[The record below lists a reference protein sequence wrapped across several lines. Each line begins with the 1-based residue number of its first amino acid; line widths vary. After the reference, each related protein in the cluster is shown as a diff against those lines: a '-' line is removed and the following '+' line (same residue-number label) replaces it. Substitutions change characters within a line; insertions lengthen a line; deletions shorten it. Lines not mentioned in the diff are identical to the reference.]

1 MKFGIDTI
9 RLWSH
14 NGETR
19 DVNFERGRI
28 NVLSGSS
35 NRGKTSLLH
44 IIDYCLLS
52 SSHKIPHDV
61 INDTVAWYGIKFY
74 INDKELVIA
83 RCSPHAQAVSDQLY
97 FSSIGEL
104 PDQPFTNAT
113 SDDIKAI
120 LQSEFNLDSSV
131 ILYGGRGVRYGA
143 QVSFRYFLLYNT
155 ISEDIITNTAAYF
168 DHQQEDRYRVALPRV
183 LDLGLGI
190 DSLENIALRERRD
203 DIKRMIEKF
212 EKKKAVIGN
221 GRHLFESEARQLAAT
236 AAEYGLIEKV
246 PNIVTIEF
254 LKGIVKDVPTPNASG
269 EDAKRL
275 SNARSKLFEINRR
288 MRRLREFS
296 DEHKQYKAAL
306 NITRDSLKPLDTL
319 LEQSSQ
325 LLKTDVFDDLI
336 DSLNVDL
343 KALKIATS
351 NRQPVDTQ
359 LTAMMEELKEQKE
372 EQLRIIESLPK
383 AQKSFEDTIQLVRF
397 VTRIET
403 KLETYSAVSTDNPED
418 YATQINN
425 LTQELNTLEVVD
437 VASIRDGTIGQI
449 NDVSLALLSEAAA
462 AMDNYAS
469 FLTSFNYD
477 AKKLQLRRPRS
488 SFIENV
494 GSSSNHMFLHLFMF
508 LALHE
513 VAISKGGR
521 FVPSFLFIDQPSR
534 PYYGEEKIM
543 DEVHLQNSDQAKVSQ
558 AFELLGSFVNR
569 MRKHYGAEF
578 QMIVLEH
585 VPVEIF
591 QNIPNVNVLPEFRGK
606 NALMPSHWRAAER
619 H

>member
-14 NGETR
+14 SGETR

-28 NVLSGSS
+28 NVLTGRS

-74 INDKELVIA
+74 IGDKELVIA
-83 RCSPHAQAVSDQLY
+83 RHSPHAQSVSDQLY
-97 FSSIGEL
+97 FSSLGNF
-104 PDQPFTNAT
+104 PDQPFSNST
-113 SDDIKAI
+113 SDDIKVI
-120 LQSEFNLDSSV
+120 LQNEFDLDSSV
-131 ILYGGRGVRYGA
+131 VLYGGRGVRYGT

-203 DIKRMIEKF
+203 DTKRMIEKL
-212 EKKKAVIGN
+212 EKKKQVIGS
-221 GRHLFESEARQLAAT
+221 GRHLFESEARKLAAT

-246 PNIVTIEF
+246 PNVVTIDF
-254 LKGIVKDVPTPNASG
+254 LKGIVKDVPTPEASG

-275 SNARSKLFEINRR
+275 SNARSKLFELNRR

-296 DEHKQYKAAL
+296 DEHKQYKVAL

-319 LEQSSQ
+319 LAQSSQ
-325 LLKTDVFDDLI
+325 LLQTDIFDDLI
-336 DSLNVDL
+336 DSLNADL
-343 KALKIATS
+343 RALKIATS

-359 LTAMMEELKEQKE
+359 VTAMMEQLQEQKE

-383 AQKSFEDTIQLVRF
+383 AQKSFEDIIQLVKF

-403 KLETYSAVSTDNPED
+403 KLETYSAVSTDSPDD
-418 YATQINN
+418 YDVQISK
-425 LTQELNTLEVVD
+425 LTQELNAMEVID
-437 VASIRDGTIGQI
+437 VASVRDGTIGLI

-469 FLTSFNYD
+469 YLTSFNYD

-513 VAISKGGR
+513 VAITKGGK

-543 DEVHLQNSDQAKVSQ
+543 DEVHLKNSDQAKVSQ
-558 AFELLGSFVNR
+558 AFELLGSFVTR
-569 MRKHYGAEF
+569 MKKNHGAQF

-585 VPVEIF
+585 VPVELF
-591 QNIPNVNVLPEFRGK
+591 QDIPNVKVLPEFRGK
-606 NALMPSHWRAAER
+606 NALIPSHWRSAER